1 VFQGLGNTVPAVISS
16 ASRLLSFVLP
26 VLWLSGEPHFA
37 MVQVWY
43 LSVASV
49 ALQAVFSLW
58 LVRREFRLRL
68 ASPQHAIPART

>member
-1 VFQGLGNTVPAVISS
+1 LI
-16 ASRLLSFVLP
+16 SFVLP
-26 VLWLSGEPHFA
+26 VLWLSAQPHFA
-37 MVQVWY
+37 MIQVWY

-68 ASPQHAIPART
+68 VSAPQPIPART